1 VQLSDDRVGRGM
13 DRAPEILFRV
23 PYNQFINRVER
34 AKSKR
39 KRLSYIDELLEES

>member
-1 VQLSDDRVGRGM
+1 M

-34 AKSKR
+34 AKSKKER
-39 KRLSYIDELLEES
+39 TELIEELLENS